1 MAKSF
6 DLDELLKVMSED
18 DQLKGSI
25 DPKKGW
31 EKIKFFR
38 PKGCKMCNDEGYKG
52 RLGIYEVLENSEEI
66 EKLITQA
73 ASAETIEKKAI
84 ELGMLTMV
92 EDGFVKAAQGVTSIE
107 EVLRVT
113 KE

>member
-1 MAKSF
+1 
-6 DLDELLKVMSED
+6 
-18 DQLKGSI
+18 
-25 DPKKGW
+25 
-31 EKIKFFR
+31 
-38 PKGCKMCNDEGYKG
+38 MCNDEGYKG